1 MTVNCDADYDYIGTE
16 FFLLFMENELQDME
30 LELQYT
36 EQNDQTLRVVVQ
48 SPYHLNSQLPSVL
61 TINPGGK

>member
-1 MTVNCDADYDYIGTE
+1 MNCDADYIGTE
-16 FFLLFMENELQDME
+16 FLVLFMENELQDME

-36 EQNDQTLRVVVQ
+36 EQNNQTVTITVL
-48 SPYHLNSQLPSVL
+48 SPRYSSSQLPSVL